1 MSIYVSVMNLHS
13 FMQKMFFCCIS
24 DTVCWSSVCFLQWL
38 IDRNPGTFLSKSHLL
53 LPLVTTCNFI
63 LTVTEAGLSYNRL
76 WINYLHGCDSELPC
90 RRDKGGI
97 DCVSTV
103 IMGEKQRVLS
113 EQRLRTSQISTT
125 VILLPLVYS
134 YSPPAPPIPLS
145 LPCFCFSASW
155 SFHFFATFFC
165 SLSNHLH
172 SSIYLL
178 IFYLSSS
185 YTSNKIFCIK
195 ALTGWAKWGS
205 VQLVLRVL
213 ISLK

>member
-90 RRDKGGI
+90 RRDKGGDWLCLNSNNGREAESPQWTEVENFSDI
-97 DCVSTV
+97 HHCYSASFSVFLFPSSSSHST
-103 IMGEKQRVLS
+103 LS
-113 EQRLRTSQISTT
+113 AVFLF
-125 VILLPLVYS
+125 
-134 YSPPAPPIPLS
+134 
-145 LPCFCFSASW
+145 FCF
-155 SFHFFATFFC
+155 
-165 SLSNHLH
+165 
-172 SSIYLL
+172 L
-178 IFYLSSS
+178 IFSLFCHIFLFLIKPSPFIHLPSHFLSV
-185 YTSNKIFCIK
+185 
-195 ALTGWAKWGS
+195 L
-205 VQLVLRVL
+205 QLH
-213 ISLK
+213 